1 VKLIRNWKRAWMSEA
16 KTMLPKEGPV
26 LRTSAAWMVCVDVG
40 GGIGAE
46 GLEKNNE

>member
-1 VKLIRNWKRAWMSEA
+1 MSEA
-16 KTMLPKEGPV
+16 KTMLPKDGPV